1 MGNNWQ
7 LADGHF
13 VKSGKI
19 FKSAC
24 FEKLSGQIDNHSLFL
39 NTLSIQ
45 QANSSSRGLLLK
57 LCNIVLHWCQNC
69 RTLDTRDH
77 AISGRRWGLRD
88 MLLLLLSGPAPARPK
103 YSNWDVNQSTQNTRP
118 MPRTWTRGT
127 RRLKTFVWSWIFKN
141 LTDMVSQKRRPP
153 PPVLPSG
160 GVLIVCFEFLN
171 KVWTFDDQRMVF
183 WSRPPTS
190 VLPPAGSLV
199 CSNCSGFITRPV
211 ISPRL
216 SLMTRASKEGPSE
229 DS

>member
-1 MGNNWQ
+1 MW
-7 LADGHF
+7 HF

-45 QANSSSRGLLLK
+45 QADRSSRGLLWK

-69 RTLDTRDH
+69 RTLDIRDH
-77 AISGRRWGLRD
+77 AISISGRRWGLRD

-127 RRLKTFVWSWIFKN
+127 RRQRTFVWSWILKT
-141 LTDMVSQKRRPP
+141 LTDMVRGEDRLPLSS
-153 PPVLPSG
+153 PPV
-160 GVLIVCFEFLN
+160 EFLS
-171 KVWTFDDQRMVF
+171 F
-183 WSRPPTS
+183 
-190 VLPPAGSLV
+190 VLS
-199 CSNCSGFITRPV
+199 F
-211 ISPRL
+211 
-216 SLMTRASKEGPSE
+216 
-229 DS
+229 